1 MSSNNIAMGEG
12 KRWGGKSDGGLDGHL
27 LLGSCWSRVGLGMS
41 HFLIEIEDLLIDI
54 WIVSMS

>member
-1 MSSNNIAMGEG
+1 MGEG